1 MRTTAQR
8 SGSAF
13 TLMEVMIAM
22 AIFFVAVF
30 AILALV
36 SQNLRY
42 IQNLQKPQID
52 IGALAAELTLTN
64 SLEIGVESGDFGDL
78 YPNATW
84 TREIYEAGSN
94 GLFGVDFTVIEG
106 ERRQVVETKLS
117 ILLHRPLSDPP

>member
-1 MRTTAQR
+1 
-8 SGSAF
+8 
-13 TLMEVMIAM
+13 M
-22 AIFFVAVF
+22 AIFFVAVL